1 EPRSV
6 SKNGGWL
13 IRPPEQRART
23 QGRLLP
29 RGVFSLDAGFSIR
42 VTPQQPK
49 LLCSSQ
55 LGETC
60 PYPPDAVGGV
70 LFGWERVTAVYRC
83 KHAKA
88 APKCGLWQLNIMR
101 GTR

>member
-1 EPRSV
+1 
-6 SKNGGWL
+6 
-13 IRPPEQRART
+13 
-23 QGRLLP
+23 LLP

-49 LLCSSQ
+49 LLCSSP

-70 LFGWERVTAVYRC
+70 LVGGSEPLLFTDVNAVRPPEIPQFLSPS
-83 KHAKA
+83 AV
-88 APKCGLWQLNIMR
+88 L
-101 GTR
+101 